1 MPATSFYA
9 FEMACGCGV
18 NVEVGP
24 TAKFIE
30 DGTGDEWMAYFKP
43 EAQSARAQDVVGTSG
58 GSGDTF
64 ACLSCRPFEQLQT
77 TKPKKK
83 HK

>member
-1 MPATSFYA
+1 MAVTVFHE
-9 FEMACGCGV
+9 FEMRCDCGEV
-18 NVEVGP
+18 VRVGP
-24 TAKFIE
+24 SAKFIGE
-30 DGTGDEWMAYFKP
+30 DTGAEWTAYFKP